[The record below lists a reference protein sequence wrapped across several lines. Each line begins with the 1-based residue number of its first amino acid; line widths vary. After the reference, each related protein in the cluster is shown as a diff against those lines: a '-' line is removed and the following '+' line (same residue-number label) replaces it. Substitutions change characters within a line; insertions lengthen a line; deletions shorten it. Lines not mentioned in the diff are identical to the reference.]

1 VKIKNLHSWSV
12 TPKEAVQIQHELKHR
27 LVHHRINTQVDLI
40 AGADAAYDKKAGAVY
55 AAIVVL
61 MAKDM
66 EVVESCWA
74 KDNTA
79 FPYVPG
85 LLTFREGPAL
95 LRALEK
101 LKLRPDVI
109 LFDGQGIAHPR
120 SMGIAAHIGLH
131 IDVPTIGCAKS
142 RLVGEFIYPDQ
153 EVGSCSPL
161 VHKGKIIG
169 AALRT
174 RNGVKPL
181 FISPGNRIDLQS
193 SLAIILQSSKKYR
206 IPEPI
211 RKAHGICG
219 EIKDTNSGN
228 L

>member
-27 LVHHRINTQVDLI
+27 LVHHKINTQVDLI

-55 AAIVVL
+55 AAVVVL
-61 MAKDM
+61 KANDM
-66 EVVESCWA
+66 EVVDRCWA
-74 KDNTA
+74 KDNTV
-79 FPYVPG
+79 FPYIPG

-101 LKLRPDVI
+101 LKIRPDVI

-120 SMGIAAHIGLH
+120 SMGIAAHMGLH
-131 IDVPTIGCAKS
+131 INVPTIGCAKS
-142 RLVGEFIYPDQ
+142 RLAGEFIYPDE
-153 EVGSCSPL
+153 EVGSWSPL
-161 VHKGKIIG
+161 VHKDKIIG
-169 AALRT
+169 AVLRT
-174 RNGVKPL
+174 RSGVKPL

-193 SLAIILQSSKKYR
+193 SIAIILQSCKKYR
-206 IPEPI
+206 LPEPI
-211 RKAHGICG
+211 RKAHSMCG
-219 EIKDTNSGN
+219 EIKDADNGN